1 MIAYING
8 ILADIGLDS
17 ITVDVGGVGYS
28 ILIYG
33 QVLRSLPEIG
43 SEVKIYTY
51 LDVKEDDMKLY
62 GFMST
67 RDKDVFTKLLSVSGV
82 GPKGAQAILD
92 QLPVDDLIAAVISGD
107 SKSIAKAK
115 GVGAKTAQKVIIEL
129 KDKLDISDSIYGG
142 YDEYVAADNNAISE
156 AAEALVTLGYSN
168 SDALKAIRKIEN
180 ADEMSAEDL
189 IKRALKNI

>member
-67 RDKDVFTKLLSVSGV
+67 RDKDVFTNLLSVSGV

>member
-142 YDEYVAADNNAISE
+142 YDEYVAVDNNAISE